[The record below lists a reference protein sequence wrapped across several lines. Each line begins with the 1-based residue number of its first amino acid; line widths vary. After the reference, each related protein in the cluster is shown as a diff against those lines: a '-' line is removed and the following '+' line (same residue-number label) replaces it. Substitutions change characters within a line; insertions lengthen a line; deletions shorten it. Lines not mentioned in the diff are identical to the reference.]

1 MGSKHSYKQLWF
13 DNLNHSLTQNFDTQ
27 TDGPTHW
34 GSLLEI
40 QKLPLSKKRKC
51 SKSKTYL
58 TLINYSRA
66 CLSSVLAC
74 SIHSTHYRSNLC
86 LEIPELKDR
95 KKWPVTPNKK
105 PPETPMYSSLYFRKS
120 DELSSKWLFSTLM
133 NCHLGSIG
141 HGVVDRDILWEGGS

>member
-1 MGSKHSYKQLWF
+1 MIHKQTGLLIEAPCWRF
-13 DNLNHSLTQNFDTQ
+13 KNCPCQKRENVPNL
-27 TDGPTHW
+27 
-34 GSLLEI
+34 
-40 QKLPLSKKRKC
+40 KLI
-51 SKSKTYL
+51 L

-66 CLSSVLAC
+66 CLSSILA
-74 SIHSTHYRSNLC
+74 RSNLC

-105 PPETPMYSSLYFRKS
+105 PPETPMYSSLYFRNS

-141 HGVVDRDILWEGGS
+141 HGVVDRDILWEGGSWRPSAKTDLTLSYHYANHAI